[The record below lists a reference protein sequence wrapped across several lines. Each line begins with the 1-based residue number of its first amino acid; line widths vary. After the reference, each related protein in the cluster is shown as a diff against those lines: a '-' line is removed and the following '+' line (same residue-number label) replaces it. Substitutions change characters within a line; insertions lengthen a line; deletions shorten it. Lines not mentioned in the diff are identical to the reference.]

1 MTAHQATNPKRSFGE
16 QTRMLALRTAICQGA
31 RIVRLEG
38 GPKLSVS
45 GFACMPSFSSGG
57 ILHRQARVQSQ
68 VEPSEPKGNLDGVLA
83 RLHHSEENEGFGIQR

>member
-1 MTAHQATNPKRSFGE
+1 MDTGMCRKCLLNFYRGPGSYDGAPGTNPKRSFGE

-45 GFACMPSFSSGG
+45 GFA
-57 ILHRQARVQSQ
+57 
-68 VEPSEPKGNLDGVLA
+68 
-83 RLHHSEENEGFGIQR
+83 